1 MLRPLV
7 VAICLLRFVVP
18 APARAADL
26 PAGRLQRLLDLL
38 TDRDYRVRLQAA
50 IALGQVRDTRTVPAL
65 IRRLDDPNAL
75 VRGMVAAA
83 LGEIGDSR
91 ASTPLRER
99 LKDKD
104 SLVRRHARASL
115 EQIQKAS
122 KAPDGRAT
130 SNGRTILLRLGGV
143 GDRTRQG
150 QVLIPELR
158 RLWTERISQTPGI
171 RLVSGSANSPGQKV
185 YEVNASITQLSS
197 HHRGD
202 LVETTCSVSVVV
214 GDHHGSILM
223 MTSGGATV
231 QVQSQTFSKSQEP
244 ALRASALANAVASAH
259 SNVVKFLA
267 AR

>member
-1 MLRPLV
+1 MLRLLI
-7 VAICLLRFVVP
+7 VAICLLRFLVP
-18 APARAADL
+18 APARANDL

-50 IALGQVRDTRTVPAL
+50 IALGQVRDMRTVPAL
-65 IRRLDDPNAL
+65 IRRLNDPNPL

-91 ASTPLRER
+91 AASPLRDR
-99 LKDKD
+99 LKDRD
-104 SLVRRHARASL
+104 SLVRRHVRASL
-115 EQIQKAS
+115 DQIQKAS
-122 KAPDGRAT
+122 KATDGRPA
-130 SNGRTILLRLGGV
+130 NGRTILLRLGGV
-143 GDRTRQG
+143 GDRTKQG

-171 RLVSGSANSPGQKV
+171 RLVSGSANAPGQKV
-185 YEVNASITQLSS
+185 YEVNASITRLSS
-197 HHRGD
+197 QHRGD